1 MASLDSLRSPAK
13 APARRL
19 RLVAPVAAEVDI
31 QAALCDA
38 LKTLLLPGP
47 EWTSLPIGQV
57 KLTGQQAA
65 RLARIGTAVGWP
77 DVILLH
83 DGKIMGLELK
93 REGGQ
98 LSRTRLVRVRTRSGD
113 IRHKIVEGQT
123 DVFPRLVANGMRIA
137 CVSSVPEALRQLE
150 MWGVPLRRWR

>member
-31 QAALCDA
+31 
-38 LKTLLLPGP
+38 
-47 EWTSLPIGQV
+47 